1 MADTE
6 KSPLNSTGKEIR
18 PFSKEEQRLVS
29 DWSARIRR
37 KHAVPENYPHMIAR
51 DRINE
56 YINWSESSDF
66 IFVYDDLGTLCK
78 CSYGK
83 ITYDLSE
90 PYGRQGDHS
99 KQRVDAWKAGMRE
112 KYHVPEAYEIVMIY
126 GPDNNIDKWIAHC
139 ECRDAV
145 SATDNVHEGIFWFS
159 KNGRMVYNPTEY
171 EYIYSLSSEYRASEN
186 NHDMSQM
193 ESDCIAHFLQVTAIV
208 MSSSWFRYHSLYQ
221 ANMNGDGLIRADMP
235 NLEQTVFAL
244 LYMRQLIGSKGNDDL
259 FNTACKN
266 YIRHSANERKA
277 DYVEKKRKN
286 WNELLEQKP
295 MRIDLAKIVSSAKML
310 LAAFQYG
317 SFIIHSP
324 DRVRS
329 KEARDLFNALYQNE
343 KIRVDAVWELNS
355 IMKTLF
361 GEAAQIALLIR
372 NDFAVWIRDKK
383 IPAPN
388 VMWQQNMFQW
398 NPPVE
403 KKERTEN
410 QPPQFGVAYNFE
422 IKEVIK

>member
-1 MADTE
+1 M
-6 KSPLNSTGKEIR
+6 
-18 PFSKEEQRLVS
+18 
-29 DWSARIRR
+29 R
-37 KHAVPENYPHMIAR
+37 K
-51 DRINE
+51 
-56 YINWSESSDF
+56 
-66 IFVYDDLGTLCK
+66 
-78 CSYGK
+78 
-83 ITYDLSE
+83 
-90 PYGRQGDHS
+90 
-99 KQRVDAWKAGMRE
+99 
-112 KYHVPEAYEIVMIY
+112 KYHVPEAYEIVMNY
-126 GPDNNIDKWIAHC
+126 GPDNDIDKWIAYC
-139 ECRDAV
+139 ERVDAV

-159 KNGRMVYNPTEY
+159 KDGRKIYNPTEY

-186 NHDMSQM
+186 NHDMSQV

-259 FNTACKN
+259 LNTACKN
-266 YIRHSANERKA
+266 YIQHSANKYKA

-310 LAAFQYG
+310 LEAFQYG

-422 IKEVIK
+422 MKEVIK